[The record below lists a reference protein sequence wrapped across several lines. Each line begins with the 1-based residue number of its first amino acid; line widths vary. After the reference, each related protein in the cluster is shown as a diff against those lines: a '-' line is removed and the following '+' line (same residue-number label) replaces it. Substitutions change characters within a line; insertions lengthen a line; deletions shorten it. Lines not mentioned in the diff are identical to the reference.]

1 MDTGQLLMSTAENLT
16 NPLFLI
22 LGGETLSLE
31 TKQQQR
37 EKCIDKLMLGLVKK
51 SNEIS
56 KGVSLPKK
64 EWMMF
69 YRLQTILNYYP
80 DPQPKQVCKEESEAI
95 NELKTH
101 HGYSIGELAFIFM
114 RSKATIHAVLKKSSN
129 DKNLND

>member
-1 MDTGQLLMSTAENLT
+1 MLTSTAENLT

-22 LGGETLSLE
+22 LGGETMIVG
-31 TKQQQR
+31 TKQQQC

-80 DPQPKQVCKEESEAI
+80 NPQPQQVCNGEAEVI
-95 NELKTH
+95 NELKEQ
-101 HGYSIGELAFIFM
+101 HGYSIGELAFIFQ
-114 RSKATIHAVLKKSSN
+114 RSKSTIHAVLKQK
-129 DKNLND
+129 KI